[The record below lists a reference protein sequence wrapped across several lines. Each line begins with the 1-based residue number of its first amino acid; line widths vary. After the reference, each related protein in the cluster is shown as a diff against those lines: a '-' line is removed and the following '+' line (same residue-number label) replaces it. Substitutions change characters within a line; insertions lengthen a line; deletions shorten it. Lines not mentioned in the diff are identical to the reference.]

1 MLPTW
6 MDQLNRTLPDWLSQ
20 VAHLE
25 GPGRYR
31 FALDAYEPYDLDSS
45 AMALNIVQTTG
56 ARRPDEADR
65 QAWSDY
71 LTSLQRESDGL
82 MIDAGMER
90 HIIAKE
96 ADKPTDTELAN
107 VRRWTTRNGL
117 ITVLGL
123 GGRPRYPLRH
133 DEAFRTPEA
142 MIAYL
147 EGLHWHNPWGA
158 GSWAGAVIFFQHLNR
173 VAGDDGAEAVI
184 RAGVEWLLDRQEPAR
199 GGWSDG
205 SEILPHVY
213 VNGIFKVWIQLIPYV
228 EFEVRYPE
236 VVLDT
241 CVDAWRESFALTG
254 VPDACSLFDVAL
266 VADIALRFTDHRRAE
281 IAELAAGSL
290 PGFTPMLRADG
301 AFSYGAAGS
310 LASHG
315 GLSLAPV
322 KDQSDI
328 CGTAILC
335 NALALVANLAGL
347 RDELGWTP
355 LTEWWL
361 GL

>member
-133 DEAFRTPEA
+133 D
-142 MIAYL
+142 
-147 EGLHWHNPWGA
+147 
-158 GSWAGAVIFFQHLNR
+158 
-173 VAGDDGAEAVI
+173 
-184 RAGVEWLLDRQEPAR
+184 
-199 GGWSDG
+199 
-205 SEILPHVY
+205 
-213 VNGIFKVWIQLIPYV
+213 
-228 EFEVRYPE
+228 
-236 VVLDT
+236 
-241 CVDAWRESFALTG
+241 
-254 VPDACSLFDVAL
+254 
-266 VADIALRFTDHRRAE
+266 
-281 IAELAAGSL
+281 
-290 PGFTPMLRADG
+290 
-301 AFSYGAAGS
+301 
-310 LASHG
+310 
-315 GLSLAPV
+315 
-322 KDQSDI
+322 
-328 CGTAILC
+328 
-335 NALALVANLAGL
+335 
-347 RDELGWTP
+347 
-355 LTEWWL
+355 
-361 GL
+361 